1 MCTKGAEWNHRQKVE
16 EEYHMGTASYF
27 QAYRQPLEAMNYFK
41 YLGRVLTVSY
51 DDWPEVVSKFRKTQ
65 RKWVRMSRILV
76 QEGSDYRNYGIFY
89 NAEVHE
95 TLLFLC

>member
-16 EEYHMGTASYF
+16 EEYHTGTALYF

-51 DDWPEVVSKFRKTQ
+51 DDCPEVVGNLGKALKSCKRLE
-65 RKWVRMSRILV
+65 SILGWEDANPRV
-76 QEGSDYRNYGIFY
+76 SVIFFSIRWYRW
-89 NAEVHE
+89 
-95 TLLFLC
+95 C